1 MTTCSNCGK
10 EFADNV
16 LHLCLAGNIW
26 PKNAVPA
33 VRLEVR
39 GQIPNDTASATGGL
53 EIRSGNVE
61 LGGGS
66 FGPPTL
72 TPPAIILDV
81 PGIGIGCTNPPAGCL
96 EFRLDD
102 GRRVVYYIDDV
113 IDWAAGDMSSI
124 KPGNERLAIMLL
136 ARVATLSLQLARLPS
151 RSKSRPSA

>member
-1 MTTCSNCGK
+1 MTTTCPDCGLIIP
-10 EFADNV
+10 DDG
-16 LHLCLAGNIW
+16 LHLCRTGKVWL
-26 PKNAVPA
+26 
-33 VRLEVR
+33 
-39 GQIPNDTASATGGL
+39 PN
-53 EIRSGNVE
+53 E
-61 LGGGS
+61 S

-136 ARVATLSLQLARLPS
+136 ARVATLSLQLAPLPTE
-151 RSKSRPSA
+151 